1 MAEAAQHHAAL
12 QGTCFVPIHISFIIH
27 AGQIISI
34 GDCSK
39 AETLAYFNE
48 RLHPTVP
55 DELKDKL
62 DFETL
67 YDAFGGKLVH
77 WADYIADYSERILF
91 LMCVRSLSPNS
102 QRQRKSIQYVCS
114 INRK

>member
-1 MAEAAQHHAAL
+1 MAEATQHHAAL
-12 QGTCFVPIHISFIIH
+12 QGAYIVLFRIPFIKH
-27 AGQIISI
+27 VGQIISI

-77 WADYIADYSERILF
+77 WADYIADYSERICFSCMFVAYL
-91 LMCVRSLSPNS
+91 LIVNANGNLSS
-102 QRQRKSIQYVCS
+102 TYVV
-114 INRK
+114 

>member
-1 MAEAAQHHAAL
+1 MAEATQHHAAL
-12 QGTCFVPIHISFIIH
+12 QGTCFVPIRISFVIH
-27 AGQIISI
+27 EGQIISI

-91 LMCVRSLSPNS
+91 LMYVCSLSSNS
-102 QRQRKSIQYVCS
+102 QRQRKSIQYVFS
-114 INRK
+114 IHRK